1 MAAILR
7 TASTPLVRAPWRQ
20 GDFDLLQRLR
30 ATGLHPF
37 ASVLAVGGPRPL
49 PPNEAAVPRDHL
61 AAVRRVA

>member
-20 GDFDLLQRLR
+20 GDFGLLQRLW

-37 ASVLAVGGPRPL
+37 ASVLAVGGSRPL
-49 PPNEAAVPRDHL
+49 PPDEAAVPRDQL
-61 AAVRRVA
+61 AVRRVA